1 MIDFLEFKY
10 QNKNL
15 FNKVDKKKEFQ
26 NNYDMVENEYNNFMN
41 KVQKKNKERIESKY
55 NTDEILDF
63 FFEAL
68 NFSSSN

>member
-1 MIDFLEFKY
+1 
-10 QNKNL
+10 
-15 FNKVDKKKEFQ
+15 
-26 NNYDMVENEYNNFMN
+26 MVENEYNNFMN

-68 NFSSSN
+68 NFSCSN

>member
-41 KVQKKNKERIESKY
+41 EV
-55 NTDEILDF
+55 
-63 FFEAL
+63 
-68 NFSSSN
+68 

>member
-26 NNYDMVENEYNNFMN
+26 NNYDVVENEYNNFMN
-41 KVQKKNKERIESKY
+41 KV
-55 NTDEILDF
+55 
-63 FFEAL
+63 
-68 NFSSSN
+68 

>member
-26 NNYDMVENEYNNFMN
+26 NNYDMVENEYL
-41 KVQKKNKERIESKY
+41 KI
-55 NTDEILDF
+55 
-63 FFEAL
+63 
-68 NFSSSN
+68 

>member
-41 KVQKKNKERIESKY
+41 KV
-55 NTDEILDF
+55 
-63 FFEAL
+63 
-68 NFSSSN
+68 